1 MNNLSRDKGKLFG
14 SGMFVALALVLSLL
28 GAQLGGCA
36 APGGSSAS
44 EATATATATTEES
57 SSAALVTSDQKIADA
72 REGKLTFRNL
82 ERLMDHYERHGLNMG
97 FDSMDS
103 YVAAANVVVA
113 NPDSLHKSSSKQVGD
128 DCYFLQSS
136 GEFVV
141 VSGHGCIR
149 TYYITNEKYF
159 ERQ

>member
-14 SGMFVALALVLSLL
+14 SGMIVALALVLSLL
-28 GAQLGGCA
+28 GVQLGGCA
-36 APGGSSAS
+36 ASGGSSAG
-44 EATATATATTEES
+44 EATATAATEES
-57 SSAALVTSDQKIADA
+57 SSVALVTSDQKVADA
-72 REGKLTFRNL
+72 REGKLAFRNL

-97 FDSMDS
+97 FDSMES

-113 NPDSLHKSSSKQVGD
+113 NPDSLHRSSSKQVGD
-128 DCYFLQSS
+128 DCYFLRSS